1 MELGGPF
8 PNPVILAP
16 LGTTFRA
23 GLSQNCQLH
32 ATEEALSLLKGYLAK
47 ANQYEMADSILRLI
61 YDSQRISSGAEP

>member
-8 PNPVILAP
+8 SNPVILAP

-47 ANQYEMADSILRLI
+47 GQVGPKDLGPKAA
-61 YDSQRISSGAEP
+61 SGP